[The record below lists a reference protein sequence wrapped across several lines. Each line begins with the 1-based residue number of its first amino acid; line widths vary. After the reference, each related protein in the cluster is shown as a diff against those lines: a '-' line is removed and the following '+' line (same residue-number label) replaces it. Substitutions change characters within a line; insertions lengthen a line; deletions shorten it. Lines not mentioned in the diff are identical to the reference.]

1 MIVWSTFGKVF
12 SNYFLFSSEIP
23 SSPPTSTRSPRQST
37 HSLWVPKL
45 LCLRLSPILIGC
57 LLSSSLLQF
66 AKFKELLL
74 FILLAFARSD
84 SAWFLLFS
92 PLYASWLLRQSFSLF
107 ICYLFSPPFLVGSW
121 SILWQLF
128 IQWGLDI
135 LDILPTTFFLL
146 LACRVVMA
154 LASSTWKTSRP
165 PPHPVPQLSLL
176 TSSLRLSEF
185 VVCFFFFNPQA

>member
-1 MIVWSTFGKVF
+1 MRPIRSRLLWENQWCSKWLCDQPLEKYSQTI
-12 SNYFLFSSEIP
+12 FLWDTQ
-23 SSPPTSTRSPRQST
+23 SPPTSTRSPRQST

-121 SILWQLF
+121 SILWHPVRSGYSSYNLF
-128 IQWGLDI
+128 SLVGMQSCNGFSIFDLKNFQ
-135 LDILPTTFFLL
+135 T
-146 LACRVVMA
+146 
-154 LASSTWKTSRP
+154 SST
-165 PPHPVPQLSLL
+165 
-176 TSSLRLSEF
+176 SSSSAELI
-185 VVCFFFFNPQA
+185 N